1 MEGTARWP
9 DRQNGY
15 ARPSPALFCVGSR
28 GWKKGPISNLRTVT
42 AWNIITGE
50 YPPQPGGVSDYTRLV
65 AHGLAEAGDEVCVY
79 APPADAPDLP
89 RPLNLRVNRLSDRFG
104 RRGLKELAQVLD
116 RDRTSRLLLEY
127 VPHAFGM
134 KAMNVPLC
142 LMLLRH
148 RHISNITVM
157 FHEVAYPISRRQS
170 LRHNVLGAVNRA
182 MAAMLARS
190 ASRIF
195 VAAQAWTASLRRL
208 APAGREIDWQP
219 VPSTIPVVRDRAATF
234 AARSRFA
241 MPDSGLLGHFGTY
254 GPLVTA
260 RLTPALQTILST
272 QTDARIML
280 IGRNSEKFRDAFV
293 RDHPAH
299 ASQVF
304 ATGPLPESD
313 VSIHIGACDVML
325 QPYPDGITSRNTS
338 ALAGLAHGK
347 ATATTVGRFSED
359 FWSRSGAVSLAPDQ
373 DADTL
378 AHAAIGLLNDR
389 DRAKAMGC
397 AALKLYLD
405 VFDLEHTIAALWRA

>member
-1 MEGTARWP
+1 M
-9 DRQNGY
+9 
-15 ARPSPALFCVGSR
+15 
-28 GWKKGPISNLRTVT
+28 T

-79 APPADAPDLP
+79 APPVDAPELSHHP
-89 RPLNLRVNRLSDRFG
+89 NLRVNRLPDHFG

-116 RDRTSRLLLEY
+116 RDRTARVLVEY

-142 LMLLRH
+142 LMLLR
-148 RHISNITVM
+148 RRRNITVM

-170 LRHNVLGAVNRA
+170 LRHNALGAVNRA

-208 APAGREIDWQP
+208 VPAGREINWLP
-219 VPSTIPVVRDRAATF
+219 VPSTIPVVRDRAATL

-241 MPDSGLLGHFGTY
+241 ISDCALLGHFGTY

-260 RLTPALQTILST
+260 RLSPALQAILST
-272 QTDARIML
+272 QTDVRVLL
-280 IGRNSEKFRDAFV
+280 IGRNSEKFRDDFV

-299 ASQVF
+299 AARVF

-313 VSIHIGACDVML
+313 VSICIGACDVML

-347 ATATTVGRFSED
+347 ATATTAGRFSED
-359 FWSRSGAVSLAPDQ
+359 FWPRSGAVSLAPDQ
-373 DADTL
+373 DADAL
-378 AHAAIGLLNDR
+378 ARATIGLLNDR

-397 AALKLYLD
+397 AALKLYRD
-405 VFDLEHTIAALWRA
+405 VFDLEHTIAALRRA